1 MGGLPLLV
9 TGNTLV
15 PCYSLKGRI
24 TIHYS
29 WTFSVI
35 ICSISTPASLVVR
48 LCGFLEG
55 GGRRVENVVEEGK
68 RRSALRNYGE
78 DSERAHSKPSCKQWQ
93 WQDEGKGGNQ
103 ENKRRATQKS
113 ECGDTHAMEVRTT
126 GQQCKYKQHKL

>member
-9 TGNTLV
+9 TGNTG
-15 PCYSLKGRI
+15 KGRI

-68 RRSALRNYGE
+68 RRSALRNYGG
-78 DSERAHSKPSCKQWQ
+78 DAERAHSKPSCKQWQ

-113 ECGDTHAMEVRTT
+113 ECGDTHAMDV
-126 GQQCKYKQHKL
+126 QQYKYKQYKL

>member
-1 MGGLPLLV
+1 M
-9 TGNTLV
+9 
-15 PCYSLKGRI
+15 KGRI

-78 DSERAHSKPSCKQWQ
+78 EGEGGRFSESTFQTILQ
-93 WQDEGKGGNQ
+93 
-103 ENKRRATQKS
+103 TM
-113 ECGDTHAMEVRTT
+113 AMAR
-126 GQQCKYKQHKL
+126 